1 MRLIIQSNEDLV
13 GRWTA
18 NYMHQNKQANPTA
31 DKPFKLGLPT
41 GSSPLEHTERI
52 DKSLQKERYL
62 SKM

>member
-18 NYMHQNKQANPTA
+18 NYIASKINAANPTA

-41 GSSPLEHTERI
+41 GSSPLGTYR
-52 DKSLQKERYL
+52 
-62 SKM
+62 